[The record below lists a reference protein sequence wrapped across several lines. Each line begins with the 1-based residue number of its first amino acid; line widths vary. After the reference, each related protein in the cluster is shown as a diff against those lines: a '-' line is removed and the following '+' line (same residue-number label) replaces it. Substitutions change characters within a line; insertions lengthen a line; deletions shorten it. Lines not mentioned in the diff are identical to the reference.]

1 MRLTSLFT
9 PSEAAQH
16 VLQDAAVA
24 EVVGLARGVDAHD
37 GVEGDLRTVGL
48 LRLDRDGAR
57 SGALVE
63 RRQACDGEDLG
74 TVQTERLGA
83 LAGWELEGHHAHADE
98 VGAVDALE
106 GLGDDGLDT
115 QQGRALG
122 RPVA

>member
-24 EVVGLARGVDAHD
+24 EVVGLARGIDAHD
-37 GVEGDLRTVGL
+37 GVEGDHRAVGL
-48 LRLDRDGAR
+48 LGPDGDGVR
-57 SGALVE
+57 GGALVE
-63 RRQACDGEDLG
+63 RCQARDEEDLSA
-74 TVQTERLGA
+74 VQTERLSA
-83 LAGWELEGHHAHADE
+83 LPCRELEGHHAHADE

-122 RPVA
+122 GPVA

>member
-24 EVVGLARGVDAHD
+24 EVVGLAGGIDAHD
-37 GVEGDLRTVGL
+37 GVEGDHRAVGL
-48 LRLDRDGAR
+48 LGPDGDGTR
-57 SGALVE
+57 SAALVE
-63 RRQACDGEDLG
+63 RCQARDGEDLG
-74 TVQTERLGA
+74 TVQSQGVGA
-83 LAGWELEGHHAHADE
+83 LTLRELEGDHTHADE
-98 VGAVDALE
+98 VGAMDALE
-106 GLGDDGLDT
+106 GLGDHGLDT